1 MLDKKTIQQKIEW
14 VKDNDGVAWIV
25 MGKIPDGREL
35 CLVFGWDEGYDP
47 DDDMIQKTVD
57 HGGSY
62 TYTLCSKLAVNI
74 DDLQCDYD
82 TDWYMPSDKTG
93 EIWDTN
99 TAVSKDLD
107 LDWYVKESREII
119 KAFEQ
124 GDLQV

>member
-35 CLVFGWDEGYDP
+35 CLVFGWGEGYDP

-82 TDWYMPSDKTG
+82 VDWYMPSDKTG
-93 EIWDTN
+93 EIWDTD

-107 LDWYVKESREII
+107 LDWYVKESKEII
-119 KAFEQ
+119 KAFER